1 MKYTLPFLFVLF
13 AHTVF
18 SQTLTQNIRGKVMDK
33 TSDYPLIGATV
44 IVQNSDPIKGATTD
58 INGDF
63 VIEGLPIGRIDLK
76 VHFLG
81 YKESIVP
88 NILLGSGK
96 EVVLNIRLEEQ
107 FESLKE
113 FEVVATKEKHGTQNK
128 MANVS
133 ARSFSVEET
142 QRYAASI
149 NDPARMAQSFA
160 GVSSNDDVNNEIIVR
175 GNSPRG
181 LLWRLNGIEIPSPNH
196 FSDQGASGGG
206 VSVLSNNMLDNSDFF
221 TGAFPAEYGNA
232 LSGVFDINL
241 RKGNS
246 EKREYAAQ
254 IGVMGIDFAA
264 EGPFSKKS
272 NASYLINYRY
282 STLGLLSDLG
292 FLDLGGTNTFQDLAI
307 SVNVPTKKLGTFSL
321 FGIGGLS
328 TSGDEIPSDTA
339 NWDDY
344 DYLDQGDFISNM
356 GVMGLSN
363 KYFINS
369 KMYWKNTVSITG
381 QNIGF
386 ELDSVPIQDQIPVN
400 VHNEYFINSTLQFNS
415 VLNHKINTRNNMRSG
430 LIISRKSYDLF
441 LESRNPTSNQFE
453 TFLDEK
459 GKTYSFQAYSQ
470 WQHKFNEKLTT
481 NIGLHYMRLA
491 LTKASS
497 IEPRLGASYKINNLQ
512 SINIGGGL
520 HSRME
525 SIGAYQYQVENENGV
540 LGKWNENLDFS
551 KAWHAVLGYDRQLS
565 EQVRIKT
572 EVYYQ
577 YLYNLPESTVDT
589 STFSSLNY
597 TYGMS
602 DELLSNTGIAENVG
616 VEFTLEKFF
625 NDGYYYLLTASVF
638 DSKYRAPNGTWY
650 NTKFNSNYR
659 LTALGGKEFMV
670 RKDGKN
676 VLELNGKFILA
687 GGNRYTPINLSASRQ
702 AKETVRYDNQAFASQ
717 VATYWRVDF
726 TVNYRINK
734 DNTSHILSLNIQ
746 NVSNRLNKYS
756 YYYDNRT
763 QDIASIDQFGLLPV
777 LRYRYEF

>member
-1 MKYTLPFLFVLF
+1 M
-13 AHTVF
+13 F
-18 SQTLTQNIRGKVMDK
+18 SQTLTQNLRGKVVDK
-33 TSDYPLIGATV
+33 TSDFPLIGATV
-44 IVQNSDPIKGATTD
+44 IVVNSAPIKGATTD
-58 INGDF
+58 MNGEF
-63 VIEGLPIGRIDLK
+63 VIQDLPIGRVALK
-76 VHFLG
+76 IHFLG
-81 YKESIVP
+81 YKESIIP
-88 NILLGSGK
+88 NVLLGSGK
-96 EVVLNIRLEEQ
+96 EVMVNIKLEER

-113 FEVVATKEKHGTQNK
+113 FEVVAKSDKHGAQNK

-133 ARSFSVEET
+133 ARTFSVEET
-142 QRYAASI
+142 QRYAASL

-160 GVSSNDDVNNEIIVR
+160 GVSSNDDVSNEIIVR

-181 LLWRLNGIEIPSPNH
+181 LLWRLNGVEIPSPNH

-246 EKREYAAQ
+246 QKREYAAQ

-264 EGPFSKKS
+264 EGPFTQKS
-272 NASYLINYRY
+272 NASYLVNYRY

-307 SVNVPTKKLGTFSL
+307 SVNVPTKNLGTFSM

-328 TSGDEIPSDTA
+328 KSGDVLSTDTSQWEG
-339 NWDDY
+339 NR
-344 DYLDQGDFISNM
+344 YLERGDFISNM
-356 GVMGLSN
+356 GVLGISN

-369 KMYWKNTVSITG
+369 KMYWKNTLSISG
-381 QNIGF
+381 QNVGY
-386 ELDSVPIQDQIPVN
+386 ELDSVSIFTQSPVR

-415 VLNHKINTRNNMRSG
+415 VLNHKINARNNMRTG
-430 LIISRKSYDLF
+430 FIVNQKSYDLF
-441 LESRNPTSNQFE
+441 LESRNSSTNMFE

-459 GKTYSFQAYSQ
+459 GTTTSYQAYSQ
-470 WQHKFNEKLTT
+470 WQHKFNENLTS
-481 NIGLHYMRLA
+481 NIGVHYMHLA
-491 LTKASS
+491 LTKATSV
-497 IEPRLGASYKINNLQ
+497 EPRLGASYQINNLQ
-512 SINIGGGL
+512 SINFGAGL

-525 SIGAYQYQVENENGV
+525 TIGAYAYKVENQDGV
-540 LGKWNENLDFS
+540 LGSWNKNLDFS
-551 KAWHAVLGYDRQLS
+551 KAWHVVLGYDRQLS
-565 EQVRIKT
+565 EQLRIKT

-577 YLYNLPESTVDT
+577 HLFNLPESAVDT

-602 DELLSNTGIAENVG
+602 DELLTNTGVAQNIG

-625 NDGYYYLLTASVF
+625 NDGYYYLFTASIF
-638 DSKYRAPNGTWY
+638 DSKYQAPNGTWY

-687 GGNRYTPINLSASRQ
+687 GGNRYTPINLTASRQ
-702 AKETVRYDNQAFASQ
+702 AEETVRYDNLAFESQ
-717 VATYWRVDF
+717 VSTYWRVDF

-734 DNTSHILSLNIQ
+734 NNAAHILSLNIQ
-746 NVSNRLNKYS
+746 NVSNRINKYS
-756 YYYDNRT
+756 YYYNSNS
-763 QDIASIDQFGLLPV
+763 QNIESIDQFGLLPV

>member
-1 MKYTLPFLFVLF
+1 MRIAFTLLLAFFASFL
-13 AHTVF
+13 F
-18 SQTLTQNIRGKVMDK
+18 SQTLTQNIRGKVLDK
-33 TSDYPLIGATV
+33 ASDFPLFGATV

-63 VIEGLPIGRIDLK
+63 VINDLPIGRVDLK

-96 EVVLNIRLEEQ
+96 EIVLNIKLEEQ

-113 FEVVATKEKHGTQNK
+113 FEIVAKSNKHGTQNK

-133 ARSFSVEET
+133 ARSFTVEET
-142 QRYAASI
+142 QRYAASL

-160 GVSSNDDVNNEIIVR
+160 GVSSNDDVSNEIIVR

-264 EGPFSKKS
+264 EGPFSKNS

-282 STLGLLSDLG
+282 STLGLLNDLG

-307 SVNVPTKKLGTFSL
+307 SVNVPTKKMGTFSL

-339 NWDDY
+339 NWNDY

-369 KMYWKNTVSITG
+369 KMYWKNTVSMTG

-386 ELDSVPIQDQIPVN
+386 ELDSVSIVDQDPVN
-400 VHNEYFINSTLQFNS
+400 VHNEYFVNSTLQFNS

-470 WQHKFNEKLTT
+470 WQHKFNEKLST
-481 NIGLHYMRLA
+481 NIGLHYMHLA

-497 IEPRLGASYKINNLQ
+497 IEPRFGASYKINNLQ

-540 LGKWNENLDFS
+540 IGKWNDNLDFS

-565 EQVRIKT
+565 EQLRIKT

-602 DELLSNTGIAENVG
+602 DELLSNTGIAENIG

-625 NDGYYYLLTASVF
+625 NDGYYYLVTASVF

-702 AKETVRYDNQAFASQ
+702 ANETVRYENQAFDSQ
-717 VATYWRVDF
+717 VSNYWRIDF
-726 TVNYRINK
+726 TLNYRINK
-734 DNTSHILSLNIQ
+734 DNTAHILSLNIQ
-746 NVSNRLNKYS
+746 NVSNRINKYS
-756 YYYDNRT
+756 YYYDRRS
-763 QDIASIDQFGLLPV
+763 QDIESVDQFGLLPV